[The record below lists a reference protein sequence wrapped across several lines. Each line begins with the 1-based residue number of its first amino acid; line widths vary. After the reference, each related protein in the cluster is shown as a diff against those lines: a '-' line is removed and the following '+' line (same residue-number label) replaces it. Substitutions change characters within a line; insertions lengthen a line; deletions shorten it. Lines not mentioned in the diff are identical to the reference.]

1 MYQELLEDP
10 GSGDDYKPTTISNQ
24 RQSRG
29 DEKAITRIH
38 LSYPGWVGQDRP
50 KATGREGAPTGHSP
64 AEKGPARWMWG

>member
-38 LSYPGWVGQDRP
+38 LSYPGWVGQWEVV
-50 KATGREGAPTGHSP
+50 GRGG
-64 AEKGPARWMWG
+64 

>member
-24 RQSRG
+24 RRSGG

-38 LSYPGWVGQDRP
+38 LSYPILSYPGWVGQWEVV
-50 KATGREGAPTGHSP
+50 GRGG
-64 AEKGPARWMWG
+64 

>member
-24 RQSRG
+24 RRSGG

-38 LSYPGWVGQDRP
+38 LSYPILSWMGGPVGGGGKGWLGD
-50 KATGREGAPTGHSP
+50 
-64 AEKGPARWMWG
+64 